1 MPTAQEQEQGCPG
14 YLCAGDHVEHP
25 SAGVFAGALLLLK
38 FSRSASY
45 AFESLLLIRERH
57 EHNGYSD
64 PADSLQPCTISVWLG
79 KRSYGSI
86 GHFPINAIRV
96 G

>member
-25 SAGVFAGALLLLK
+25 FVGLFDGAMLVFRV
-38 FSRSASY
+38 FRSASY
-45 AFESLLLIRERH
+45 AFGSLLLIRERH

-64 PADSLQPCTISVWLG
+64 PVVSS
-79 KRSYGSI
+79 
-86 GHFPINAIRV
+86 
-96 G
+96 